1 MAIEA
6 VSGISASMQSQA
18 SSGASAQTSSFQG
31 STPTFQAEAAPRSDA
46 ADSFRE
52 TLGRLHDEMNRFQ
65 PDAAQNTAK
74 ADPVE
79 ALKADMLPSPWKT
92 ASAPPT
98 ETAGQTAAPQGGA
111 TTAPTTSSSES
122 NNVLRKS
129 FDHAIQVTL
138 VSQVVGGLSQTTSTL
153 IRQQ

>member
-1 MAIEA
+1 
-6 VSGISASMQSQA
+6 
-18 SSGASAQTSSFQG
+18 
-31 STPTFQAEAAPRSDA
+31 
-46 ADSFRE
+46 
-52 TLGRLHDEMNRFQ
+52 
-65 PDAAQNTAK
+65 
-74 ADPVE
+74 
-79 ALKADMLPSPWKT
+79 MLPSPWKT

>member
-6 VSGISASMQSQA
+6 FSGISASMQSQA
-18 SSGASAQTSSFQG
+18 SSNAGAQTSGLQG
-31 STPTFQAEAAPRSDA
+31 SAPTYQAEVAPRSEA
-46 ADSFRE
+46 ADAFRD
-52 TLGRLHDEMNRFQ
+52 TLGKLHDEMNRFQ
-65 PDAAQNTAK
+65 PDATQNTAK

-79 ALKADMLPSPWKT
+79 AMKTDILPSPWKT
-92 ASAPPT
+92 ASVPGVDA
-98 ETAGQTAAPQGGA
+98 AGQSVAQQGGA
-111 TTAPTTSSSES
+111 TSATTTSSSES
-122 NNVLRKS
+122 NNILRKS